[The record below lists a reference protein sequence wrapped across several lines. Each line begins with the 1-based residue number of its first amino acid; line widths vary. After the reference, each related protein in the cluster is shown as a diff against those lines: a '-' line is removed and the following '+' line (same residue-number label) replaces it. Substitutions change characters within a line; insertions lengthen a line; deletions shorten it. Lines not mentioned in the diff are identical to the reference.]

1 MEIIPGYK
9 GTSDTFL
16 AAEQGE
22 IQGGG
27 TSLLNLMVN
36 RGDWLR
42 DGKAGF
48 VLSFGLNRLPQLPD
62 VPTAAE
68 LATNQADRELFRFIA
83 MKFAMSRPLALP
95 PDVPQ
100 DRVNALRGAFD
111 DTMKDPLFLA
121 DAKKIGLDLD
131 PVSGVEIQK
140 LVEEIQATPQPVV
153 DRLRDL
159 LSAPK

>member
-1 MEIIPGYK
+1 
-9 GTSDTFL
+9 
-16 AAEQGE
+16 
-22 IQGGG
+22 
-27 TSLLNLMVN
+27 
-36 RGDWLR
+36 
-42 DGKAGF
+42 
-48 VLSFGLNRLPQLPD
+48 LPD

-100 DRVNALRGAFD
+100 DRVNALRRAFD